1 LRDGGGTDSTPS
13 PGFFWGKPSQCD
25 FEGFGFSPED
35 ILQDKIMGYE
45 K

>member
-1 LRDGGGTDSTPS
+1 VEPIPPLLPV
-13 PGFFWGKPSQCD
+13 FFGKPSQCD
-25 FEGFGFSPED
+25 LEGFGFSPED